1 MMHKLIVRLYLEKV
15 NKFKYIKNLKL
26 LILTM
31 PRYLVAIFC
40 MSTIVV
46 AFSITLNGR
55 TFNVAMGQAVP
66 LIPLTSSNV
75 TLDKGIPKFYK
86 CIEDEIDAS
95 KNVNDDPYFKKEPT
109 KDEVFK
115 CYGATFMNSGG
126 TK

>member
-1 MMHKLIVRLYLEKV
+1 
-15 NKFKYIKNLKL
+15 
-26 LILTM
+26 M

-46 AFSITLNGR
+46 AFSITPNGR

-66 LIPLTSSNV
+66 LIPLTSGNV

-95 KNVNDDPYFKKEPT
+95 KNVNDAPYFKKEPT

-115 CYGATFMNSGG
+115 CYVVIFMNSGG